1 VNDPDQSL
9 VWSNGIVEDPPDRL
23 WRYDDPAA
31 GQEAP
36 EADPGTSFVNLGFLG
51 AALKRKAWLW
61 CSLALVGL
69 LIGGAAMVKFPPAY
83 QASTTVLVKDNPAD
97 LDPNDTMTTNATLA
111 ASNQVATQVLRKLG
125 IREAPAGLIAT
136 ATITAVTS
144 QIVTI
149 AVTAPTSAEA
159 VSRASAWAT
168 AFLQF
173 RANYLRSQQ
182 QQLASQTATEV
193 KQAQKQLAT
202 ITAQITEVTAEP
214 ASNEQKAMLNNL
226 DAQSQAQSGII
237 TNSLGAVATAQTTT
251 TTMVDGSEILNP
263 AVAAPRGHLKTAL
276 LYVGGGLVAGLAL
289 GMAIV
294 IIGAITSD
302 KLRRRDDVA
311 GALAAP
317 VRLSV
322 GRRKREANTGRV
334 VSHLRYVTPV
344 HSHGTAGLAVVA
356 VENAP
361 LVAPMVVALAVSWAR
376 EGKKV
381 VLADLAGGVLAKN
394 LGIQTPGVSTVSVQ
408 GQKLTAV
415 IPARDDIAPIGP
427 AYRRTESPRPGEEL
441 LAACASADLLLT
453 LATLDPAFG
462 GEHLVTWA
470 TDAVAMV
477 TAGKSSAVRIHA
489 VGEMTKL
496 SGTRLVSAVLLGADK
511 DDESLGTAPTPDHAA
526 SLGIL

>member
-31 GQEAP
+31 GAEGP
-36 EADPGTSFVNLGFLG
+36 EADPGGSFVNLGFIG

-61 CSLALVGL
+61 CSLALIGL
-69 LIGGAAMVKFPPAY
+69 LIGGAAMVKFPPSY

-111 ASNQVATQVLRKLG
+111 ESNQVATQVLRQLG
-125 IREAPAGLIAT
+125 LREAPAGLIAT

-182 QQLASQTATEV
+182 QLLVNQTAIEV
-193 KQAQKQLAT
+193 KQAQKQLAS
-202 ITAQITEVTAEP
+202 ITAQITQVTAEP
-214 ASNEQKAMLNNL
+214 SSTEQKAMLNNL

-237 TNSLGAVATAQTTT
+237 TNSLAATATAQTTT
-251 TTMVDGSEILNP
+251 TTMVDDSMVLNP

-289 GMAIV
+289 GMGIV

-311 GALAAP
+311 GALGAP

-361 LVAPMVVALAVSWAR
+361 LVAPIVVALAVSWAR
-376 EGKKV
+376 EGKNV

-394 LGIQTPGVSTVSVQ
+394 LGIAAPGVTTVSVQ

-415 IPARDDIAPIGP
+415 VPARDDIAPIGP

-477 TAGKSSAVRIHA
+477 TAGRSSAVRIHA

-496 SGTRLVSAVLLGADK
+496 SGTRLISAVVLGADK
-511 DDESLGTAPTPDHAA
+511 DDESLGTAPSPENAA

>member
-1 VNDPDQSL
+1 MNDPDQSL

-31 GQEAP
+31 GAEGP
-36 EADPGTSFVNLGFLG
+36 EADPGGSFVNLGFIG

-61 CSLALVGL
+61 CSLALIGL
-69 LIGGAAMVKFPPAY
+69 LIGGAAMVKFPPSY

-111 ASNQVATQVLRKLG
+111 ESNQVATQVLRQLG
-125 IREAPAGLIAT
+125 LREAPAGLIAT

-182 QQLASQTATEV
+182 QLLVNQTAIEV
-193 KQAQKQLAT
+193 KQAQKQLAS
-202 ITAQITEVTAEP
+202 ITAQITQVTAEP
-214 ASNEQKAMLNNL
+214 SSTEQKAMLNNL

-237 TNSLGAVATAQTTT
+237 TNSLAATATAQTTT
-251 TTMVDGSEILNP
+251 TTMVDDSMVLNP

-289 GMAIV
+289 GMGIV

-311 GALAAP
+311 GALGAP

-361 LVAPMVVALAVSWAR
+361 LVAPIVVALAVSWAR
-376 EGKKV
+376 EGKNV

-394 LGIQTPGVSTVSVQ
+394 LGIAAPGVTTVSVQ

-415 IPARDDIAPIGP
+415 VPARDDIAPIGP

-477 TAGKSSAVRIHA
+477 TAGRSSAVRIHA

-496 SGTRLVSAVLLGADK
+496 SGTRLISAVVLGADK
-511 DDESLGTAPTPDHAA
+511 DDESLGTAPSPENAA